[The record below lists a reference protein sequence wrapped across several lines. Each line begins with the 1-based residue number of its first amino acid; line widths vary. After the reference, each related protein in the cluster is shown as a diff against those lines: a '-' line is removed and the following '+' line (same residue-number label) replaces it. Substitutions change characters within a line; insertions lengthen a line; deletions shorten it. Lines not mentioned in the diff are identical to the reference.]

1 MILSE
6 LLDQW
11 TDLGII
17 LWEDDGRLRYR
28 APRGVVT
35 SGVISQLRANK
46 EDILARLRERSGPR
60 AQPEDRFESF
70 PLTDVQGAYL
80 MGRSSVF
87 DYGGVAC
94 HLYCEMNYPRL
105 DPDRATAAWRAL
117 VDRHDMLRVEI
128 DVSGFQRV
136 RREVPLLEIP
146 VTTLVSSAPKEREM
160 QLEQVRERLSH
171 SVHPTGSWPMFA
183 IEFTQPPADEP
194 DGQSTMHISFDF
206 LVGDWASLLRLIR
219 EWEQE
224 YAGREAPVGS
234 PLQFRDYVLW
244 ETAQREGQSHRR
256 ARDYWLNRIDDL
268 PPAPQLPVLD
278 GALDPAAASSPV
290 RWCGHSFLLPHAQW
304 QQLERHAREYELTA
318 SVAVLAC
325 YADVLSRWAED
336 PHFCLNLTVLDRP
349 SDVPELAR
357 VVGDFTSVTLLE
369 TRADT
374 RPFTVRAREMLE
386 QLFTDLDHR
395 SFSGVEVMR
404 EIARRRSR
412 DVAVMPY
419 VYTSAIGVGADDQDV
434 ASTVHGSMGYT
445 ISQTPQAFLDCQVM
459 DDVDGLHVHWDAR
472 EGIFPAGMLDDMF
485 TAFTDALR
493 RLAADGGSWS
503 TASPVELPAEQ
514 RAERERAN
522 ATQRDLPTGLLHE
535 FVIET
540 ARTSPAAMAVL
551 GRGVNISYTE
561 LLRRSATIATALEE
575 AGVRRGDRVA
585 IAMPKSP
592 DQVAAVLGV
601 LFSGAAYVPL
611 DIRHPRARLS
621 AICDDAG
628 VVALVCAGGHD
639 VAEGVPSVN
648 VGELPVAGAGTV
660 LPAIRPDADPGD
672 LAYVIY
678 TSGSTG
684 RPKGVEISHRAA
696 VNTIMDVNERFK
708 LTGDDRTLAIAD
720 LGFDLSV
727 YDIFGPLSVGGAVVL
742 PPADT
747 IVTPSTWLD
756 VAAEHDVTTMNTV
769 PAVAQLLLTALDNG
783 GTRLSALRQWILSG
797 DRIPPDL
804 VRDLQ
809 KAFPHTQFV
818 SMGGATEAAIW
829 SIAHPIA
836 PVQPSTISI
845 PYGLPLANQRFA
857 VLDTLGRDAPTG
869 VPGEL
874 VIMGTGLADG
884 YSNAPELT
892 ARSFVEDPSHGRMY
906 RTGDLGFYRPGGEI
920 EILGRLD
927 DQIKIR
933 GHRIELG
940 EVESVL
946 VEHEAVA
953 QAAVVAIGH
962 GAQRR
967 LHAFVV
973 PADVSM
979 DDPLRQWVQEA
990 TAEASAQVD
999 IGDRDGIAE
1008 YAAALETACVAT
1020 MMRTLEQIDDGLPV
1034 APANEWMVD
1043 AWRQALRDQE
1053 GTSHDGVEL
1062 QQLWARVEQLS
1073 PRGFNYRQFTGY
1085 VKRSAELLPE
1095 LFSGRIPAHE
1105 LLFPDGSQEIA
1116 ERVYRDR
1123 ANMQW
1128 GNAAIAA
1135 LVSRIAAQHRAEPL
1149 RILEIGAGTGST
1161 TGSMVAGLSG
1171 KEFHY
1176 TFTDRSAYF
1185 LPSARERWGSE
1196 GHWRFETFDIDRS
1209 PTEQGF
1215 AERSYDLVCAFGV
1228 LENARNI
1235 PQSLERL
1242 AGLVVDGG
1250 LVMLS
1255 EPVDEQWWVYL
1266 TQIFLM
1272 TKPDESHQKLGLFP
1286 SRRWWLSQLAG
1297 STGGGVVA
1305 FPAEDSALAPER
1317 FVCFVSRVCAGDT
1330 ASPHENLTSFL
1341 SSRLPGVMVPQQF
1354 EFVPELPLTRNG
1366 KIDKKKLTTRAEAVT
1381 GEETTGRGERDT
1393 ADPAESKLPERT
1405 DALAARIA
1413 DLWAEQLGLGEPPAY
1428 GVNPFDLGANSISAA
1443 AVAGRLRDEVPEFA
1457 EASFET
1463 VLRVLLSAPS
1473 IGMAAVKYDDWARGR
1488 APGQPGRSVVEITSL
1503 RDSEENRATASR
1515 ATVLFSDSLANSM
1528 TMTRM
1533 AAALPPEAG
1542 TIVAVTIPDDEW
1554 FTNRP
1559 ADTVT
1564 NAIADLVAT
1573 AAEDMKAE
1581 EYSLIG
1587 YSYGALVAIETAR
1600 RLLEAGRNVLP
1611 LGLIDPQI
1619 VPVLADDRLSEVM
1632 FLTSRGASLDS
1643 VVPRGEKAPELIEIF
1658 NWILARAKSG
1668 SFSMQR
1674 VPDLTPRTT
1683 GAEADTETPVG
1694 RFFAHLASLDEQER
1708 WRMYQNA
1715 MPAEQHELPERL
1727 RQEWLRYRH
1736 TMRAATLAPE
1746 PLVADAVILQPRSSH
1761 GFLPGAHERSA
1772 QLWQD
1777 VFIGTSTITHVN
1789 GNHFTMLDGGHV
1801 VDTAGVL
1808 IGELAALGVF
1818 PLR

>member
-35 SGVISQLRANK
+35 SDVISQLRANK
-46 EDILARLRERSGPR
+46 EDILVRLRERSGPR
-60 AQPEDRFESF
+60 ARPEDRFESF

-94 HLYCEMNYPRL
+94 HLYCEVNYPGL
-105 DPDRATAAWRAL
+105 DPARAIAAWRTL

-128 DVSGFQRV
+128 DASGFQRV
-136 RREVPLLEIP
+136 RREVPPLEIP
-146 VTTLVSSAPKEREM
+146 VVTLASSAPKEREM
-160 QLEQVRERLSH
+160 RLEQVRERLSH

-194 DGQSTMHISFDF
+194 DGRSTMHISFDF
-206 LVGDWASLLRLIR
+206 LVGDWVSLLRLIR

-234 PLQFRDYVLW
+234 LLQFRDYVLW

-256 ARDYWLNRIDDL
+256 ARDYWLDRIDDL
-268 PPAPQLPVLD
+268 PPAPQLPIRD
-278 GALDPAAASSPV
+278 GALDPSAAASPV
-290 RWCGHSFLLPHAQW
+290 RWRGHSFLMPRAQW
-304 QQLERHAREYELTA
+304 QQLERHAREHELTA
-318 SVAVLAC
+318 SAAVLTC

-357 VVGDFTSVTLLE
+357 VIGDFTSVTLLE
-369 TRADT
+369 TLADT
-374 RPFTVRAREMLE
+374 RPFNVRARELLE

-404 EIARRRSR
+404 EIARRRGR
-412 DVAVMPY
+412 DAAVMPY

-459 DDVDGLHVHWDAR
+459 DDIDGLHVHWDAR

-514 RAERERAN
+514 RVERERAN

-535 FVIET
+535 FVIEA

-551 GRGVNISYTE
+551 GLGVNISYTD
-561 LLRRSATIATALEE
+561 LLKRSATIATALKN
-575 AGVRRGDRVA
+575 AGVQRGDRVA

-601 LFSGAAYVPL
+601 LISGAAYVPL
-611 DIRHPRARLS
+611 DIRHPRARLA

-628 VVALVCAGGHD
+628 VVALVCAEGHE
-639 VAEGVPSVN
+639 VAEGVPVID
-648 VGELPVAGAGTV
+648 VAELPDAGPGTV
-660 LPAIRPDADPGD
+660 PPAICPDAEPGD

-696 VNTIMDVNERFK
+696 VNTIMDVNERFR
-708 LTGDDRTLAIAD
+708 LTGNDRTLAIAD

-747 IVTPSTWLD
+747 IVTPSTWLE
-756 VAAEHDVTTMNTV
+756 VAAEYGVTTLNTV

-783 GTRLSALRQWILSG
+783 GARPGAFRQWILSG
-797 DRIPPDL
+797 DRVPPDL

-809 KAFPHTQFV
+809 KAFPNTQFV

-857 VLDTLGRDAPTG
+857 VLDTLGRDVPTG

-892 ARSFVEDPSHGRMY
+892 ARSFVEDSLRGRMY
-906 RTGDLGFYRPGGEI
+906 HTGDLGFYLPGGEI

-940 EVESVL
+940 EVESIL
-946 VEHEAVA
+946 AEHGAVA
-953 QAAVVAIGH
+953 QAAVVVIGN
-962 GAQRR
+962 GSQRR

-973 PADVSM
+973 PT
-979 DDPLRQWVQEA
+979 EA
-990 TAEASAQVD
+990 T
-999 IGDRDGIAE
+999 GDED
-1008 YAAALETACVAT
+1008 V
-1020 MMRTLEQIDDGLPV
+1020 Q
-1034 APANEWMVD
+1034 
-1043 AWRQALRDQE
+1043 
-1053 GTSHDGVEL
+1053 
-1062 QQLWARVEQLS
+1062 
-1073 PRGFNYRQFTGY
+1073 
-1085 VKRSAELLPE
+1085 
-1095 LFSGRIPAHE
+1095 
-1105 LLFPDGSQEIA
+1105 
-1116 ERVYRDR
+1116 
-1123 ANMQW
+1123 
-1128 GNAAIAA
+1128 
-1135 LVSRIAAQHRAEPL
+1135 
-1149 RILEIGAGTGST
+1149 
-1161 TGSMVAGLSG
+1161 
-1171 KEFHY
+1171 
-1176 TFTDRSAYF
+1176 
-1185 LPSARERWGSE
+1185 
-1196 GHWRFETFDIDRS
+1196 
-1209 PTEQGF
+1209 
-1215 AERSYDLVCAFGV
+1215 
-1228 LENARNI
+1228 
-1235 PQSLERL
+1235 
-1242 AGLVVDGG
+1242 
-1250 LVMLS
+1250 
-1255 EPVDEQWWVYL
+1255 
-1266 TQIFLM
+1266 
-1272 TKPDESHQKLGLFP
+1272 
-1286 SRRWWLSQLAG
+1286 
-1297 STGGGVVA
+1297 
-1305 FPAEDSALAPER
+1305 PAEDTTGGVATSPVVDSALEPER
-1317 FVCFVSRVCAGDT
+1317 FAVCAGDT
-1330 ASPHENLTSFL
+1330 ASLHENLASFL
-1341 SSRLPGVMVPQQF
+1341 SGRLPGVMVPQQF
-1354 EFVPELPLTRNG
+1354 DFVPELPLTRNG
-1366 KIDKKKLTTRAEAVT
+1366 KIDKKKLTVRAEAS
-1381 GEETTGRGERDT
+1381 EEMTGRGECDT
-1393 ADPAESKLPERT
+1393 ADTAGSTLPESAET
-1405 DALAARIA
+1405 LAARIT
-1413 DLWAEQLGLGEPPAY
+1413 DLWAEQLGLGESPAH
-1428 GVNPFDLGANSISAA
+1428 GANPFDLGANSISAA
-1443 AVAGRLRDEVPEFA
+1443 AVAGRLRDEIPEFA

-1473 IGMAAVKYDDWARGR
+1473 IGAAAVEYDDWARGR
-1488 APGQPGRSVVEITSL
+1488 VPGQSDRSVVEITPL
-1503 RDSEENRATASR
+1503 RDSGENRATASR
-1515 ATVLFSDSLANSM
+1515 VTVLFSDSLANSM
-1528 TMTRM
+1528 TMTQL
-1533 AAALPPEAG
+1533 AAALPPDAG
-1542 TIVAVTIPDDEW
+1542 AIVAVTIPDDEW
-1554 FTNRP
+1554 FTSRP

-1564 NAIADLVAT
+1564 DAIADLVA
-1573 AAEDMKAE
+1573 AAAADMEAE
-1581 EYSLIG
+1581 EYCLIG

-1600 RLLEAGRNVLP
+1600 RLLEAGQNVLP

-1619 VPVLADDRLSEVM
+1619 VPVMADDRLSEVM
-1632 FLTSRGASLDS
+1632 FLTSRGASLDT
-1643 VVPRGEKAPELIEIF
+1643 VVPRGEKPPELIEIF
-1658 NWILARAKSG
+1658 NWISSRARSA
-1668 SFSMQR
+1668 SFSTHR
-1674 VPDLTPRTT
+1674 VPDLTSRTT
-1683 GAEADTETPVG
+1683 GTDADTETPVG
-1694 RFFAHLASLDEQER
+1694 RFFGHLASLDEQER
-1708 WRMYQNA
+1708 WRVYRDA
-1715 MPAEQHELPERL
+1715 IPAEQHATPERL

-1746 PLVADAVILQPRSSH
+1746 PLVSDAVIIQPRSSH
-1761 GFLPGAHERSA
+1761 GFLPGAHERSL

-1777 VFIGTSTITHVN
+1777 VFIGTGAITHVN
-1789 GNHFTMLDGGHV
+1789 GNHFTMLDGDHV

-1808 IGELAALGVF
+1808 IGELTALGVF
-1818 PLR
+1818 PPR

>member
-94 HLYCEMNYPRL
+94 HLYCEVNYPRL

-160 QLEQVRERLSH
+160 QLERVRERLSH

-268 PPAPQLPVLD
+268 PPAPQLPVRD

-535 FVIET
+535 FVIEA

-639 VAEGVPSVN
+639 VAEGVPIVD
-648 VGELPVAGAGTV
+648 VDELPVAGAGTV

-708 LTGDDRTLAIAD
+708 LTGGDRTLAIAD

-747 IVTPSTWLD
+747 IITPSTWLE

-783 GTRLSALRQWILSG
+783 GTQPGALRQWILSG

-892 ARSFVEDPSHGRMY
+892 ARSFVEDPSRGRMY
-906 RTGDLGFYRPGGEI
+906 RTGDLGFYLPGGEI

-940 EVESVL
+940 EVESIL
-946 VEHEAVA
+946 AEHGAVA
-953 QAAVVAIGH
+953 QAAVVVIGN
-962 GAQRR
+962 GSQRR

-973 PADVSM
+973 PA
-979 DDPLRQWVQEA
+979 EA
-990 TAEASAQVD
+990 T
-999 IGDRDGIAE
+999 GDED
-1008 YAAALETACVAT
+1008 V
-1020 MMRTLEQIDDGLPV
+1020 Q
-1034 APANEWMVD
+1034 
-1043 AWRQALRDQE
+1043 
-1053 GTSHDGVEL
+1053 
-1062 QQLWARVEQLS
+1062 
-1073 PRGFNYRQFTGY
+1073 
-1085 VKRSAELLPE
+1085 
-1095 LFSGRIPAHE
+1095 
-1105 LLFPDGSQEIA
+1105 
-1116 ERVYRDR
+1116 
-1123 ANMQW
+1123 
-1128 GNAAIAA
+1128 
-1135 LVSRIAAQHRAEPL
+1135 
-1149 RILEIGAGTGST
+1149 
-1161 TGSMVAGLSG
+1161 
-1171 KEFHY
+1171 
-1176 TFTDRSAYF
+1176 
-1185 LPSARERWGSE
+1185 
-1196 GHWRFETFDIDRS
+1196 
-1209 PTEQGF
+1209 
-1215 AERSYDLVCAFGV
+1215 
-1228 LENARNI
+1228 
-1235 PQSLERL
+1235 
-1242 AGLVVDGG
+1242 
-1250 LVMLS
+1250 
-1255 EPVDEQWWVYL
+1255 
-1266 TQIFLM
+1266 
-1272 TKPDESHQKLGLFP
+1272 
-1286 SRRWWLSQLAG
+1286 
-1297 STGGGVVA
+1297 
-1305 FPAEDSALAPER
+1305 PAEDTTGGVATSPVVDSALEPER
-1317 FVCFVSRVCAGDT
+1317 FAVCAGDT
-1330 ASPHENLTSFL
+1330 ASLHENLTSFL

-1393 ADPAESKLPERT
+1393 ADLAEPKLPERA

-1413 DLWAEQLGLGEPPAY
+1413 DLWAEQLGLGEPLAY

-1473 IGMAAVKYDDWARGR
+1473 IGMAAVEYDDWARGR
-1488 APGQPGRSVVEITSL
+1488 AAGQPGRSVVEITSL

-1573 AAEDMKAE
+1573 AAEDMKAG
-1581 EYSLIG
+1581 EYSFIG

-1643 VVPRGEKAPELIEIF
+1643 VVPRGEKAPELVEIF
-1658 NWILARAKSG
+1658 NWVSARGRSG

-1708 WRMYQNA
+1708 WRMYQDA
-1715 MPAEQHELPERL
+1715 MPAEQHALPERL

-1746 PLVADAVILQPRSSH
+1746 PLVADAVIIQPRSSH

-1789 GNHFTMLDGGHV
+1789 GNHFTMLDGSHV
-1801 VDTAGVL
+1801 ADTAGVL